1 MKSYLFTGIKVFSI
15 VFVLFCLSLTGLGNP
30 KNIPFWAIFWA
41 AFGFIIFTLI
51 KRSDQNKR
59 ENKASNVSMPLF
71 TTFRIITIVF
81 MLFIM
86 SMSGLG
92 NSKNLIFFAL
102 FWIIVFFLMYLLIKR
117 TEKGK
122 RDEKAGSAFQQ
133 IMQIAGLILFVAILS
148 VLGFIHGIVGYICWF
163 LAFSLIIVGI
173 LMTIRKRQR
182 HFELVETKPLQNTIT
197 SIILAIMA
205 TGLPLLMLVFGSI
218 IPNGAGKSFGGVV
231 LSLIG
236 IVIYLGLM
244 GLAILMI
251 NKWKDTLMNN
261 ALGYVLI
268 IVAAILPGAV
278 IMMVSKDAMSLA
290 GVYSAALISLVLAF
304 FALDKSIKIS

>member
-15 VFVLFCLSLTGLGNP
+15 VFVLFCLSLAGLGNP

-41 AFGFIIFTLI
+41 AFGFIIYFLT

-59 ENKASNVSMPLF
+59 ENKTSNVSMPLF
-71 TTFRIITIVF
+71 TTVRIITIVF
-81 MLFIM
+81 VLFIM
-86 SMSGLG
+86 SLSGLG
-92 NSKNLIFFAL
+92 NSQNLLFFAV

-117 TEKGK
+117 SEKSK
-122 RDEKAGSAFQQ
+122 REEKAGSIFQQ
-133 IMQIAGLILFVAILS
+133 ILRIGGLILFVAVLS

-163 LAFSLIIVGI
+163 ITFSLIIFGI
-173 LMTIRKRQR
+173 LMAIRKRQR

-197 SIILAIMA
+197 SIVLAVLA

-236 IVIYLGLM
+236 ILIYLGLM
-244 GLAILMI
+244 GLALLMI
-251 NKWKDTLMNN
+251 NKWKDSLMNN

-268 IVAAILPGAV
+268 IVASILPGAV
-278 IMMVSKDAMSLA
+278 IVIVSKDTMSLA
-290 GVYSAALISLVLAF
+290 GVYSAALISLVLAY